1 MCLIEGLQ
9 RHIEDLLDTSIVGSR
24 SLSGD
29 DTASVYKL
37 DFADKTSSIL
47 KYNRNIGSVNMF
59 ETEVS
64 GLQHI
69 ASTNTIAT
77 PSVLNYGTHNDI
89 SFILMEYVKG
99 KSPSKEDYK
108 KLGYQIAQLHDY
120 TSENFGLDDDNFIG
134 SLEQKNNLIDNWIDF
149 YSEQR
154 LGFQIKMAIKKGL
167 LINSEIPSVDDI
179 KTCLQSYCKKVKPSL
194 IHGDLWNGNFIV
206 SEDGRPYLIDPSVSY
221 SHSEMDIAMSRLFG
235 GFDSSFYQAYHNEK
249 PITEYY
255 EARIEIYQLYYLL
268 VHLNIFG
275 TSYYGSIK
283 RILNNHF

>member
-1 MCLIEGLQ
+1 MHLIEGLQ

-24 SLSGD
+24 SLSGG

-47 KYNRNIGSVNMF
+47 KYSRNIGSVNMF
-59 ETEVS
+59 EAEVS

-77 PSVLNYGTHNDI
+77 PSILNYGTHSDI

-99 KSPSKEDYK
+99 KSPSKEDYE
-108 KLGYQIAQLHDY
+108 KLGYQLAQLHFH
-120 TSENFGLDDDNFIG
+120 TSDNFGLDDDNFIG
-134 SLEQKNNLIDNWIDF
+134 SLEQKNNLIDNWVDF

-154 LGFQIKMAIKKGL
+154 LGFQIKMAIIKGL
-167 LINSEIPSVDDI
+167 LINSEIPSIDDI

-255 EARIEIYQLYYLL
+255 EERIEIYQLYYLL

-275 TSYYGSIK
+275 TSYYGSVK